1 MLILLSGG
9 NTNKECNCGEADEG
23 PAQLNRIAGGEKA
36 GLHEFPWVVSLHFLL
51 SMRTYEHSFFCT
63 GALIDPTHVLTAAH
77 CMYKKTKYIDTD
89 IDITVV
95 LAGNNKKD
103 PHPQHVVAN
112 VTKIHLHP
120 SYDEQYF
127 TSNFNGSD
135 VALLTLASPVQYSHK
150 IKPVCLP
157 SNPGQNY
164 GGKDAVAAG
173 YGDGEKI
180 DGHLK
185 SQVELMKKTQT
196 LVPDRECLYKLA
208 KLLYY
213 NQTWP
218 GRVGNFNRLAFLS
231 ILAEI
236 LNV

>member
-1 MLILLSGG
+1 MSGG
-9 NTNKECNCGEADEG
+9 NTNKECNCGEANEP
-23 PAQLNRIAGGEKA
+23 PAQLNRIAGGKKA
-36 GLHEFPWVVSLHFLL
+36 GLDEFPWVVSLHILL

-120 SYDEQYF
+120 SYDERYF
-127 TSNFNGSD
+127 TVTFNGSD
-135 VALLTLASPVQYSHK
+135 VAVLTLASPVQYSHK

-157 SNPGQNY
+157 SNPGHDY
-164 GGKDAVAAG
+164 GNKDAVAAG
-173 YGDGEKI
+173 FGRAEKI
-180 DGHLK
+180 DGHQK

-196 LVPDRECLYKLA
+196 LVPDRECLYKQV
-208 KLLYY
+208 KLPYY
-213 NQTWP
+213 NITWP

>member
-1 MLILLSGG
+1 MLISLSGG
-9 NTNKECNCGEADEG
+9 NTNKECNCGEANEG
-23 PAQLNRIAGGEKA
+23 PAQWNRIAGGEKA

-77 CMYKKTKYIDTD
+77 CVVKKTDMVEE
-89 IDITVV
+89 ITVI

-112 VTKIHLHP
+112 VTKVHLHP
-120 SYDEQYF
+120 SYDDHDF
-127 TSNFNGSD
+127 TWNFNGSD
-135 VALLTLASPVQYSHK
+135 VAVLTLASPVQYSHK

-157 SNPGQNY
+157 YSPGQDY
-164 GGKDAVAAG
+164 GGRDAVAAG
-173 YGDGEKI
+173 YGDAEKI
-180 DGHLK
+180 NGHQK

-196 LVPDRECLYKLA
+196 LVPDRECLYKLV
-208 KLLYY
+208 KLP
-213 NQTWP
+213 NFNITWP

>member
-1 MLILLSGG
+1 MSGG
-9 NTNKECNCGEADEG
+9 NTNKECNCGEANEP

-36 GLHEFPWVVSLHFLL
+36 GLDEFPWVVSLHFLL

-77 CMYKKTKYIDTD
+77 CVVKNTLNADL
-89 IDITVV
+89 ITVI

-112 VTKIHLHP
+112 VTKVHLHP

-173 YGDGEKI
+173 FGRGEKI

-218 GRVGNFNRLAFLS
+218 GRVGNFNQLAFLS
-231 ILAEI
+231 MLAEI